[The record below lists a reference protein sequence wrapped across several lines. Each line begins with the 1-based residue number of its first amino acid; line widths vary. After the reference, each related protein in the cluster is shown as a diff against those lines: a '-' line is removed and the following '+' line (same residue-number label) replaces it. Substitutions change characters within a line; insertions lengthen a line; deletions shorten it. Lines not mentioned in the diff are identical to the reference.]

1 MVWADSLKKKNT
13 RAVTGRGWVWQV
25 CFASGRCGAG
35 GSGFVLAAS
44 SRFVGLSCLLRELL
58 WETCK
63 VKGLLV
69 KRAGKWI
76 QTESL
81 TPVLVAAGSSPQLWV
96 LPGPSC
102 RQLRSALPCASAGG
116 LAVLRT
122 FIRRAYLGGL
132 LQIDTEATVSL
143 ETEGCILSHYSFLWL
158 IRTRPKHSLFC
169 PVVMILRQEK
179 NKNLSRLW
187 FLLGFC
193 HRVSRLETG
202 RSSWGCSC
210 G

>member
-1 MVWADSLKKKNT
+1 MNTDVTNKNTALQERTEIFKPSQKHGVEVWDYGLSGQLEKKKT
-13 RAVTGRGWVWQV
+13 RAVTGRGWVWQAR
-25 CFASGRCGAG
+25 FASGRCGAG

-81 TPVLVAAGSSPQLWV
+81 TPVLVAAGSSPQLWA
-96 LPGPSC
+96 LPGPSR
-102 RQLRSALPCASAGG
+102 RQLRSALPRASAGG

-122 FIRRAYLGGL
+122 FI
-132 LQIDTEATVSL
+132 
-143 ETEGCILSHYSFLWL
+143 
-158 IRTRPKHSLFC
+158 TRP
-169 PVVMILRQEK
+169 
-179 NKNLSRLW
+179 
-187 FLLGFC
+187 
-193 HRVSRLETG
+193 
-202 RSSWGCSC
+202 
-210 G
+210 